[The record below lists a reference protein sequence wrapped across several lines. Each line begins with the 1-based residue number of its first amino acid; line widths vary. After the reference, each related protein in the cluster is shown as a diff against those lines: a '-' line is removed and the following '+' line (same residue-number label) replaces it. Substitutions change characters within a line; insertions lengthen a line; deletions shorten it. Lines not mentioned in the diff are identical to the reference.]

1 MLFESHYVN
10 VFHISI
16 IEPGVMGRQSTITS
30 GLAGGSRKQEGSC
43 WRPHCPTPGL
53 DAVKDIIES
62 VYKIGIKMVAYI
74 KYHINVKFTD
84 IDNYTVFW

>member
-30 GLAGGSRKQEGSC
+30 GLAGGLGSRK
-43 WRPHCPTPGL
+43 
-53 DAVKDIIES
+53 AVVEDLTVQHQDWMLS
-62 VYKIGIKMVAYI
+62 RTLLSQ
-74 KYHINVKFTD
+74 FTKLE
-84 IDNYTVFW
+84 